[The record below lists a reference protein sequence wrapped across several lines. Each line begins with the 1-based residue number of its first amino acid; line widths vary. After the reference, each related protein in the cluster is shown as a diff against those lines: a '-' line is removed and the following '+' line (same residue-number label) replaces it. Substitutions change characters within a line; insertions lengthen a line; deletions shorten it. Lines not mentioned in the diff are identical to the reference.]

1 MEKLVKCLLVDDLE
15 ENLLAL
21 AALLRRQD
29 VEILTARSG
38 SEALELLLVHD
49 VALALLDVQMP
60 EMDGFELAEL
70 MRGSER
76 TRQVPIIFIT
86 AGARD
91 QHRVFKGYES
101 GAVDFL
107 FKPIEPHI
115 LQNKADVFFQLHRH
129 KLQLAHELREKTET
143 LRLNEM
149 LTAVLSHDLRSPLNA
164 VLTCALLIQ
173 RRSTEEAVQ
182 ETAGRIL
189 SSGRRMSRM
198 IEDMLDMARARL
210 AGGIPLQREPADLGA
225 LVDRVVSEIQAAYPG
240 RKIEVAQAGDLGG
253 NWDGERLAQVASNLL
268 GNALQHG
275 DASGAVRVTV
285 DGTRSDAVLI
295 KVENSGTI
303 PPDLLPQLFDPFR
316 GARRQTGRTEGLGLG
331 LYIVQQIVRAHGGS
345 VDVQSGNDNRTA
357 FVVRIPR

>member
-1 MEKLVKCLLVDDLE
+1 METLVKCLLVDDLE
-15 ENLLAL
+15 ENLQAL
-21 AALLRRQD
+21 SALLRRQD
-29 VEILTARSG
+29 VEILMARSG

-76 TRQVPIIFIT
+76 TRQVPIIFVT
-86 AGARD
+86 AGTRD

-129 KLQLAHELREKTET
+129 KQQLARELREKTKT

-164 VLTCALLIQ
+164 VLTSALLIQ
-173 RRSTEEAVQ
+173 RRSSDQQVVD
-182 ETAGRIL
+182 TAGRIL

-210 AGGIPLQREPADLGA
+210 AGGIPLKREPADLG
-225 LVDRVVSEIQAAYPG
+225 
-240 RKIEVAQAGDLGG
+240 
-253 NWDGERLAQVASNLL
+253 
-268 GNALQHG
+268 
-275 DASGAVRVTV
+275 VRVQIFV
-285 DGTRSDAVLI
+285 RKRRPVNPGGRS
-295 KVENSGTI
+295 E
-303 PPDLLPQLFDPFR
+303 
-316 GARRQTGRTEGLGLG
+316 
-331 LYIVQQIVRAHGGS
+331 VQQ
-345 VDVQSGNDNRTA
+345 D
-357 FVVRIPR
+357 P